1 MSFASAKV
9 MINSISIKIMIV
21 SYKFFSKVAKYVKI
35 FYLKLSKINLNTILK
50 IIVFAKYL

>member
-9 MINSISIKIMIV
+9 MIDSISIKIMIV
-21 SYKFFSKVAKYVKI
+21 SYKFFSEVVKHVKI